1 MPGALNRNLLIGG
14 LLALSAVGCGPDFKL
29 TLINI
34 PIEADTLYIL
44 TRTDVR
50 NSSGQIVDSQVSKPK
65 QQNIKGL
72 SATQR
77 AGYSYGLSLD
87 GAPTAASGQTRAT
100 TVSVAATQGS
110 KVLRIGETEPV
121 VMDTTFIDLQIGFDT
136 LRIPPR
142 PDVGK
147 VDLNSGM
154 FMTQALR
161 WLTLDEMLQPMLVV
175 DIIGWNFPKDVV
187 ATLSIINCSATLVTR
202 TRYSSPSTIK
212 LEGRQQPA
220 QPFPPCVID
229 LINNPMGTQLKIS
242 LSNEAGTEK
251 DEWTQGGPPPM

>member
-1 MPGALNRNLLIGG
+1 MLRSVHAK
-14 LLALSAVGCGPDFKL
+14 LLALALLLPVMVGCGPDFKL
-29 TLINI
+29 TLANI
-34 PIEADTLYIL
+34 PTEADTLYIL

-50 NSSGQIVDSQVSKPK
+50 NSSGQVVTSEVSKPK

-72 SATQR
+72 NQTER
-77 AGYSYGLSLD
+77 ASYSYGLTLD
-87 GAPTAASGQTRAT
+87 GAPSSVSGHTRAT

-121 VMDTTFIDLQIGFDT
+121 VMDATFIDLQIGFDT
-136 LRIPPR
+136 LGIPPR
-142 PDVGK
+142 PDLGN

-161 WLTLDEMLQPMLVV
+161 SLTLDEMLQPMLVV

-220 QPFPPCVID
+220 QAFPPCVVD

-242 LSNEAGTEK
+242 LWNQTGTQK
-251 DEWTQGGPPPM
+251 DEWTQGGPPAM